1 MRLSLRFKKEITMI
15 KLLIN
20 EDGQLCDLHHKGIE
34 DGRIYRTLIVA
45 ERTESHFQALVSAV
59 GHIKAQNTRNLA
71 ELFDKGHR
79 IVRED

>member
-1 MRLSLRFKKEITMI
+1 MI

-45 ERTESHFQALVSAV
+45 ERTQSHYQALAKAV
-59 GHIKAQNTRNLA
+59 GEITAQWTANLA
-71 ELFDKGHR
+71 AEFDKGHR
-79 IVRED
+79 IIRED